1 MISVMT
7 ELPTDNFNDNR
18 STEMHTM
25 HEALAREHLREL
37 HRDARQRALY
47 RELAAQRPR
56 RRHKLTPSAL
66 RWHRATH

>member
-1 MISVMT
+1 
-7 ELPTDNFNDNR
+7 
-18 STEMHTM
+18 MHTM

-37 HRDARQRALY
+37 HRDARQRAIY